1 MKNRNIDKI
10 VSKVLKETLEDKIE
24 GIESDIKNLTEL
36 GGMPSDVYDDKHP
49 FKNVNFAKMTNR
61 EIEQLMSKHMG
72 NEDEEEIE
80 DEEYDEDNISAM
92 YGDDYEEEDFEEE
105 LDEMFDSE
113 SIRDYVGKD
122 YKFKPKD
129 FEKIPL
135 GKGKIGID
143 QDMLDRNTGVTFE
156 KDFTDEFLNQMDL
169 RDLLGD
175 DDITGSD
182 EDDDLEPMTEGA
194 QVCNECGSNSL
205 MEGECSECGYKMES
219 EMEEGIY
226 DVDDIDNESNEFDY
240 VQEDLD
246 FDEYDTDPREANV
259 EGCKATMEIMKSG
272 KDCPHCEEILKTYN
286 CDALNESLSRRQ
298 KKYLDK
304 NKNNKIDSE
313 DFKLLRK
320 GKKKE
325 TKEGKK
331 FPDLSGDGKV
341 TKKDILM
348 GRGVKFGKKKT
359 KLKESIQLSEEEMI
373 DLIENIIKEQKSKET
388 KLRPIGKPR
397 GLETYEKAHKGSGKE
412 NEDYIKSVAKKMKD
426 YLKDGS
432 KGEYE
437 TSPKHFPKGNGQLEK
452 MKSKKYTMSK
462 DGSDFIDDFA
472 RPGME
477 NLDYDEIHPDE
488 NWMKDTIEGSSRT
501 GNNPKWAN
509 AEETELGEK
518 INKKRKENK
527 LAKAKRM
534 AYNKS
539 AQPVI
544 SDKTGEG
551 DGKGLNIK
559 LESENVKQLK
569 MLNEEFSK
577 ISNLISYNRK
587 TQ

>member
-10 VSKVLKETLEDKIE
+10 VSKVLKETLESKIE

-36 GGMPSDVYDDKHP
+36 GGMPSDVYDDEHP
-49 FKNVNFAKMTNR
+49 FKNVNFGKMTNR

-92 YGDDYEEEDFEEE
+92 YGDDYEEDEEEE
-105 LDEMFDSE
+105 LEEGFDDDFIKKYRDDEDFSE
-113 SIRDYVGKD
+113 KE
-122 YKFKPKD
+122 FKPM
-129 FEKIPL
+129 PL
-135 GKGKIGID
+135 GKGEIGID
-143 QDMLDRNTGVTFE
+143 QNKLDRNTGVTIEKEFE
-156 KDFTDEFLNQMDL
+156 DDFLDSIDL
-169 RDLLGD
+169 RQLMGG
-175 DDITGSD
+175 DITGD
-182 EDDDLEPMTEGA
+182 DDDDLEPMTEGA

-246 FDEYDTDPREANV
+246 FDEYDTDPREPN
-259 EGCKATMEIMKSG
+259 EERCKATLEIMRQG
-272 KDCPHCEEILKTYN
+272 DCDYCEELLQRDN
-286 CDALNESLSRRQ
+286 CNAITESLTKRQ
-298 KKYLDK
+298 KRTLDK
-304 NKNNKIDSE
+304 NKNNKIDAE

-501 GNNPKWAN
+501 GNNPKWVN